1 MIFSTAYLAPIE
13 YYYHFL
19 RSEESVVDAGERY
32 DKQSYRTRCRIAS
45 ANGVVDLNIPVKKY
59 ANHSLVRDIRIAYDE
74 EWQRNHW
81 RTIVS
86 SYKSS
91 PFFDYYQDDLLPF
104 YEKKY
109 EFLIDFNT
117 ELQNVIFSLLDVEQ
131 STKVVDYKDI
141 SIDPSFDF
149 RGIKI
154 HPKKKNI
161 TLEIT
166 PYYQVF
172 AQKIGFQP
180 NLSIL
185 DLICNMGPESRL
197 LLLQ

>member
-19 RSEESVVDAGERY
+19 RSEKSVVDAGERY

-45 ANGVVDLNIPVKKY
+45 ANGVVELNIPVKKY
-59 ANHSLVRDIRIAYDE
+59 ANHSLVRDIRITYDE

-104 YEKKY
+104 YEKY
-109 EFLIDFNT
+109 CLG
-117 ELQNVIFSLLDVEQ
+117 VA
-131 STKVVDYKDI
+131 YKD
-141 SIDPSFDF
+141 FF
-149 RGIKI
+149 
-154 HPKKKNI
+154 
-161 TLEIT
+161 
-166 PYYQVF
+166 VF
-172 AQKIGFQP
+172 
-180 NLSIL
+180 
-185 DLICNMGPESRL
+185 
-197 LLLQ
+197 